1 MAFLEL
7 NLNVLLLSVLSYFLS
22 GQHLD
27 EVEEGINWG
36 RFALYLL
43 FIWLLC
49 VYYQAIGQLVGS
61 FLVDQ
66 PVLALLLSQLIYA
79 LFTLLN
85 GLYYKLHRTR
95 FEMFE
100 WLGHRL
106 GAVYITKGIYYSIFV
121 YQRCTGAGLYSKVA
135 VDYRIEW
142 VTEEGLW
149 GDLVL
154 PVLINVAVVKV
165 ATFLV
170 LYFKFNGGWKG
181 RGSVPDD
188 KLEDLKETVE
198 KVNRWVK
205 NGGEAFATISI
216 DSKLVAASA
225 EARLLQGKIV
235 IAWRRLSLFSSSSS
249 IIDSGS
255 SKQQKPKMIL
265 RNLSGQ
271 LRFGTLNGLL
281 GVSGAVSLT
290 KLQVF

>member
-85 GLYYKLHRTR
+85 ELYYKLHRTR

-100 WLGHRL
+100 RLGHQL
-106 GAVYITKGIYYSIFV
+106 GAVYITKGIYYAIFV
-121 YQRCTGAGLYSKVA
+121 YQRCTEAGQYSKVA

-142 VTEEGLW
+142 VTEERIW
-149 GDLVL
+149 ADLVL
-154 PVLINVAVVKV
+154 PVLIKVTVVKV

-188 KLEDLKETVE
+188 KCLEDLEETVE
-198 KVNRWVK
+198 KVNKWPK
-205 NGGEAFATISI
+205 NGGGEAFAAISI
-216 DSKLVAASA
+216 DSKPEASL

-281 GVSGAVSLT
+281 GVSGAVSLS
-290 KLQVF
+290 KL